1 MRSSVN
7 TASLSQQVEEA
18 LKEEIFSGRLE
29 PGQRVSI
36 EKIAE
41 EVGTSYTPVRD
52 AIKRLAAIGMVRICP
67 RKEIRIE
74 QLDAKRLRDIF
85 DLRIALE
92 TLALQTAIKRIPA
105 SDIQRAQRLLD
116 EGERC
121 LREHGDPS
129 LLQQHDGLVHEL
141 IVEHCDNELLAP
153 VLGGVFD
160 LCMWAHRCVVR
171 IEPGVVDESVAEHRQ
186 IIEAIATG
194 DLAATKRALLDHL
207 RQTLQRTLKHNC
219 AGNSRGA
226 AKTDRL

>member
-7 TASLSQQVEEA
+7 TASLGQQVETA

-36 EKIAE
+36 ERIAKE
-41 EVGTSYTPVRD
+41 IGTSYTPVRD
-52 AIKRLAAIGMVRICP
+52 AIKRLAAIGMVRISP
-67 RKEIRIE
+67 RKEIRVE
-74 QLDAKRLRDIF
+74 QLNAKRLRDTF

-92 TLALQTAIKRIPA
+92 TLALRTAIKRIPA
-105 SDIQRAQRLLD
+105 GDVQRARKLL
-116 EGERC
+116 EQGERR

-141 IVEHCDNELLAP
+141 IVEHCDNDLLAP

-171 IEPGVVDESVAEHRQ
+171 IEPGVVDESFAEHSR
-186 IIEAIATG
+186 ILEALAVG
-194 DLAATKRALLDHL
+194 DLANAKRALSDHL
-207 RQTLQRTLKHNC
+207 RKTLQRTLQHNVI
-219 AGNSRGA
+219 GGS
-226 AKTDRL
+226 